1 MADNNIDP
9 AWVEQMVLEVVE
21 KIGGLSS
28 LPDPDMNLYDDL
40 GLDALDVVECC
51 MEVEE
56 ALTEKAGSPLYLTDE
71 VCDKVET
78 VGDLIKAAKGAIS
91 L

>member
-9 AWVEQMVLEVVE
+9 EWVEQMVLEVVE
-21 KIGGLSS
+21 KMGGLSS

-56 ALTEKAGSPLYLTDE
+56 ELSEKAGFPLYLTDE
-71 VCDKVET
+71 VCDKIET